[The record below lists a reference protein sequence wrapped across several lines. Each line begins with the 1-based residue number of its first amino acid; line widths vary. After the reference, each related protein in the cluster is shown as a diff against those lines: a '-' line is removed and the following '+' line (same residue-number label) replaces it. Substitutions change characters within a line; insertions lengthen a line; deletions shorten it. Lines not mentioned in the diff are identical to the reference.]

1 MRNMDGSFN
10 KEKSIEYTV
19 EINIYYQEH
28 RERIFI
34 RDQKWIVILE
44 MLQLAC
50 HNFEIDQRTGEMK
63 IMRCSEE
70 YEKQQRLKQEK
81 LGQQKQKKEE
91 RKEEEEKKER
101 SKRKEN

>member
-1 MRNMDGSFN
+1 MRNMDDSFN
-10 KEKSIEYTV
+10 KEESIEYTV
-19 EINIYYQEH
+19 EINQKH
-28 RERIFI
+28 RERIVI
-34 RDQKWIVILE
+34 RDLKWSVILE

-50 HNFEIDQRTGEMK
+50 YNFEIDQRTGEMK